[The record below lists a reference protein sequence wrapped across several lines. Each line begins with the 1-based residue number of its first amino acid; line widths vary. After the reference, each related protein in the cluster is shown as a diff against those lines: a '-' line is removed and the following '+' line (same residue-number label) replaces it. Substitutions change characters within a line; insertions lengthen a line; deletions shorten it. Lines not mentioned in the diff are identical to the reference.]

1 MNVFCAIFQQ
11 FWISRLSQLFHMWRL
26 FLMVLLSLILLAI
39 ITRNSFS
46 SIVPFLSCE
55 RVPLKLIHPRS
66 GTLIKKKIKLSS
78 YKEIQMGS
86 GAKSFMRKGSHEEN
100 AQIFPHI

>member
-1 MNVFCAIFQQ
+1 
-11 FWISRLSQLFHMWRL
+11 MWRL

-55 RVPLKLIHPRS
+55 RVPLKLIHPGS
-66 GTLIKKKIKLSS
+66 ATLIKKKTKLSS

-86 GAKSFMRKGSHEEN
+86 GENSFMRKGSHEEMLKFVP
-100 AQIFPHI
+100 ITEESVSHI